1 MKRVWIDG
9 CFDLF
14 HYGHAN
20 ALRQAKQLG
29 DFVIC
34 GINSFE
40 DISKNKGLPVFTDE
54 ERYEVV
60 NSCRW
65 VDFTLPNV
73 PYAPSLELI
82 KQYGCDLAVHGDDL
96 ALDINGEDV
105 YKDPKEVGIFK
116 EVSRTTGISTTEI
129 VGRMMLQEKK
139 IGYESTDSN
148 SNEDRFLND
157 LIKKFSLPKKKKT
170 GKIVFIDGV
179 FDLYHAGH
187 CKALENA
194 KKEADYLI
202 VGLHSDRTV
211 RKYSKTLP
219 ILNEKERML
228 VLLSNKYIDE
238 IIYSP
243 YIIDESFIDSHKIS
257 HVLSSYDVKD
267 LSRYAGIKKYV
278 IQDFHPNPFNSL
290 STDSIVNRIILNYQS
305 YVERQLR
312 KNSGIS

>member
-1 MKRVWIDG
+1 MKCVWIDG

-20 ALRQAKQLG
+20 ALRQAKKLG
-29 DFVIC
+29 DHVIC

-40 DISKNKGLPVFTDE
+40 DISKNKGLPVLSDE

-73 PYAPSLELI
+73 PYSPSLDLI
-82 KQYGCDLAVHGDDL
+82 KQYGCDLTVHGDDL
-96 ALDINGEDV
+96 ALDINGKDV
-105 YKDPKEVGIFK
+105 YKDSKEMGIFK
-116 EVSRTTGISTTEI
+116 EVSRTAGISTTEI

-139 IGYESTDSN
+139 IGYESKESN
-148 SNEDRFLND
+148 SAEDKYLND
-157 LIKKFSLPKKKKT
+157 LIKKFALPKKSKK
-170 GKIVFIDGV
+170 GRIVFIDGV

-194 KKEADYLI
+194 KKESDYLI

-211 RKYSKTLP
+211 REYNKSLP

-228 VLLSNKYIDE
+228 VLMSNKYIDE
-238 IIYSP
+238 IIFSP
-243 YIIDESFIDSHKIS
+243 YVIDESFIEFHNIS
-257 HVLSSYDVKD
+257 HVISSYDVKD
-267 LSRYAGIKKYV
+267 LSRYASIKKYV
-278 IQDFHPNPFNSL
+278 IQDFHANPFNSL

-305 YVERQLR
+305 YVERQFKKDL
-312 KNSGIS
+312 K